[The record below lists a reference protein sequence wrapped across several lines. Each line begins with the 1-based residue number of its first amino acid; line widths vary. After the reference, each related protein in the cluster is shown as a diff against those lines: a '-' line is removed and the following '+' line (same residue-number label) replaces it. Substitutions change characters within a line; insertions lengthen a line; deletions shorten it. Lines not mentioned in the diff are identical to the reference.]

1 MNGVKYKETTL
12 MRGSKA
18 YELWETSKRD
28 PAQQKKLDQHLREL
42 DKTTRE
48 LFDRYPSKWPN
59 QKINLVENC
68 CIINC

>member
-18 YELWETSKRD
+18 YELWETAKRD

-48 LFDRYPSKWPN
+48 LLDRYPSK
-59 QKINLVENC
+59 
-68 CIINC
+68 